1 VEQLRTF
8 PDQPLGAYQ
17 SKEDGYGGKFMDF
30 ELTNRQKQIRMAARE
45 FAEGELVP
53 IGKECE
59 SKGEF
64 PREIIKKAAQL
75 GFVGVY
81 IKKDY
86 GGLGLGSLEHSII
99 LEEFWRAEPGL
110 GQVFSQTTFGAQE
123 LLLYGSEEQ
132 KKKYLPPLVKG
143 DWVMGFAITEPE
155 AGSDAASAVSRAEIV
170 EDEYVINGNKV
181 MISNGTEAKF
191 LLVYCLTHPEE
202 AIKSNRHSILL
213 VETDR
218 TGYKADKIHGKM
230 GLHASDTANVYFN
243 NVRVPKENLVGAEGD
258 GFIQLMK
265 FLDYSRV
272 MIAGDGV
279 GLAQGAMEQAINY
292 VKKRKQFG
300 KTIASFQVT
309 QFKIAEMATLIE
321 TARSITYKA
330 CWNLDRGNVD
340 SQLSAMAKWWA
351 CQVAV
356 KVVDEA
362 LQLHGGYG
370 YLDDYP
376 IERFYR
382 AAKLL
387 ELYEGTKEI
396 QKMTIGRRILGI
408 T

>member
-1 VEQLRTF
+1 
-8 PDQPLGAYQ
+8 
-17 SKEDGYGGKFMDF
+17 MDF
-30 ELTNRQKQIRMAARE
+30 ELTNRQKQIRLAARE

-53 IGKECE
+53 IGKDCE
-59 SKGEF
+59 SKGEY

-81 IKKDY
+81 IKKEY
-86 GGLGLGSLEHSII
+86 GGLGLGSLEHSLI

-110 GQVFSQTTFGAQE
+110 GQIFSQTTFGAQE
-123 LLLYGSEEQ
+123 LVLYGSEEQ
-132 KKKYLPPLVKG
+132 KKKYFPPLVKG
-143 DWVMGFAITEPE
+143 DCVMGFAITEPE
-155 AGSDAASAVSRAEIV
+155 AGSDAASATTRAERV
-170 EDEYVINGNKV
+170 GDEYVINGNKV

-191 LLVYCLTHPEE
+191 LLVYCLTGPEKTS
-202 AIKSNRHSILL
+202 KSDRHSILV

-218 TGYKADKIHGKM
+218 AGYKADKVHKM
-230 GLHASDTANVYFN
+230 GLHASDTANVFFN
-243 NVRVPKENLVGAEGD
+243 NVKVPKENLVGVEGN

-279 GLAQGAMEQAINY
+279 GLAQGALEQAINY

-321 TARSITYKA
+321 TARSLTYKA
-330 CWNLDRGNVD
+330 CWNIDRGNVD
-340 SQLSAMAKWWA
+340 TQISAMAKWWA
-351 CQVAV
+351 CNVAV
-356 KVVDEA
+356 RVVDEA

-370 YLDDYP
+370 YLNDYP

-387 ELYEGTKEI
+387 EIYEGTKEI
-396 QKMTIGRRILGI
+396 QKMSIGRRILGMG
-408 T
+408 

>member
-1 VEQLRTF
+1 
-8 PDQPLGAYQ
+8 
-17 SKEDGYGGKFMDF
+17 MDF
-30 ELTNRQKQIRMAARE
+30 ELTNRQKQIRLAARE

-53 IGKECE
+53 IGKDCE
-59 SKGEF
+59 AKGEY

-81 IKKDY
+81 VKKEY
-86 GGLGLGSLEHSII
+86 GGLGLGSLEHSLI

-110 GQVFSQTTFGAQE
+110 GQIFSQTTFGAQE

-143 DWVMGFAITEPE
+143 DCVMGFAITEPE
-155 AGSDAASAVSRAEIV
+155 AGSDAASATTRAEKIG
-170 EDEYVINGNKV
+170 DEYVINGNKV

-191 LLVYCLTHPEE
+191 LLVYCLTDPEKT
-202 AIKSNRHSILL
+202 AKSDRHSILL

-218 TGYKADKIHGKM
+218 TGYKADKVHGKM

-243 NVRVPKENLVGAEGD
+243 NVKVPKENLVGVEGN
-258 GFIQLMK
+258 GFVQLMK

-279 GLAQGAMEQAINY
+279 GLAQGAFEQAVAY

-321 TARSITYKA
+321 TARSLTYKA
-330 CWNLDRGNVD
+330 CWSLDRGTVD
-340 SQLSAMAKWWA
+340 TQASAMAKWWA
-351 CQVAV
+351 CNVAV
-356 KVVDEA
+356 RVVDEA

-387 ELYEGTKEI
+387 EIYEGTKEI
-396 QKMTIGRRILGI
+396 QKMAIGRRILGMG
-408 T
+408 

>member
-1 VEQLRTF
+1 
-8 PDQPLGAYQ
+8 
-17 SKEDGYGGKFMDF
+17 MDY
-30 ELTNRQKQIRMAARE
+30 ELTNRQKQIRLAARE

-59 SKGEF
+59 TKGEF
-64 PREIIKKAAQL
+64 PRDLIKKAAQL
-75 GFVGVY
+75 GFIGCF
-81 IKKDY
+81 IKKEY
-86 GGLGLGSLEHSII
+86 GGLGLGIMEHAII

-110 GQVFSQTTFGAQE
+110 AQVLAQPAFGSDI
-123 LLLYGSEEQ
+123 LLFYGTEEQ
-132 KKKYLPPLVKG
+132 KKKYLPPIAKG
-143 DWVMGFAITEPE
+143 DWVMGLSITEPE
-155 AGSDAASAVSRAEIV
+155 AGSDAASVTTTAVRVGE
-170 EDEYVINGNKV
+170 EYVINGNKV

-191 LLVYCLTHPEE
+191 ILVFCLTHPEE
-202 AIKSNRHSILL
+202 TSKSKRHSILL

-218 TGYKADKIHGKM
+218 PGYKADKIHGKM
-230 GLHASDTANVYFN
+230 GLHASDTANLFFN
-243 NVRVPKENLVGAEGD
+243 QVRVPMENLVGVEGN
-258 GFIQLMK
+258 GFLQLMD
-265 FLDYSRV
+265 FLDRSRV
-272 MIAGDGV
+272 IIAAHAV
-279 GLAQGAMEQAINY
+279 GLAQGALEQAINY

-309 QFKIAEMATLIE
+309 QFKVAEMATLIE
-321 TARSITYKA
+321 TARELTHKA
-330 CWNLDRGNVD
+330 CWYVDRGTPN

-351 CQVAV
+351 SNVAV
-356 KVVDEA
+356 RVVDEA

-396 QKMTIGRRILGI
+396 QKLLIGRRILGM

>member
-1 VEQLRTF
+1 
-8 PDQPLGAYQ
+8 
-17 SKEDGYGGKFMDF
+17 MDF
-30 ELTNRQKQIRMAARE
+30 ELTNRQKQIRLAARE
-45 FAEGELVP
+45 FAEGELMP
-53 IGKECE
+53 LGKDCE
-59 SKGEF
+59 AKGEY

-81 IKKDY
+81 IKKEY

-99 LEEFWRAEPGL
+99 LEEFWRAEPGF
-110 GQVFSQTTFGAQE
+110 GQIFSQTTFGAQE
-123 LLLYGSEEQ
+123 LLLFGSEDQ

-155 AGSDAASAVSRAEIV
+155 AGSDAASAVTRAEKV
-170 EDEYVINGNKV
+170 GDEYIINGNKV
-181 MISNGTEAKF
+181 MISNGTEARF

-202 AIKSNRHSILL
+202 TSKSKRHSILL
-213 VETDR
+213 VETDQP
-218 TGYKADKIHGKM
+218 GYKADKIHGKM

-243 NVRVPKENLVGAEGD
+243 NVRVPKENLVGIEGN

-265 FLDYSRV
+265 FLDYSRL

-300 KTIASFQVT
+300 RTIASFQVT

-321 TARSITYKA
+321 TARSLTYKA
-330 CWNLDRGNVD
+330 CWNVDRGNID

-356 KVVDEA
+356 RVVDEA

-387 ELYEGTKEI
+387 EIYEGTKEI
-396 QKMTIGRRILGI
+396 QKMAIGRRILGM

>member
-1 VEQLRTF
+1 
-8 PDQPLGAYQ
+8 
-17 SKEDGYGGKFMDF
+17 MDF
-30 ELTNRQKQIRMAARE
+30 ELTPRQKQIRMAARE

-59 SKGEF
+59 AKGEF
-64 PREIIKKAAQL
+64 PRDLIKKAAQL
-75 GFVGVY
+75 GFVGVF

-86 GGLGLGSLEHSII
+86 GGLGLGSLEDVII
-99 LEEFWRAEPGL
+99 HEEFWRAEPGL
-110 GQVFSQTTFGAQE
+110 GQVFSQTTFGAKE
-123 LLLYGSEEQ
+123 LILFGTEEQ

-143 DWVMGFAITEPE
+143 ECVMGFSITEPE
-155 AGSDAASAVSRAEIV
+155 AGSDTASATTRAERV
-170 EDEYVINGNKV
+170 GDEYVINGNKV

-202 AIKSNRHSILL
+202 TSKSKRHSILL

-218 TGYKADKIHGKM
+218 PGYKADKIRGKM
-230 GLHASDTANVYFN
+230 GLHASDTANIYFN
-243 NVRVPKENLVGAEGD
+243 NVKVPKENLVGVEGN

-272 MIAGDGV
+272 AVAADGV

-300 KTIASFQVT
+300 KAISSFQVT
-309 QFKIAEMATLIE
+309 QFKMAEMATLVE
-321 TARSITYKA
+321 TARFLTYRA
-330 CWNLDRGNVD
+330 CSYLDRGNPD
-340 SQLSAMAKWWA
+340 TQLSAMAKWWA
-351 CQVAV
+351 SYVAV
-356 KVVDEA
+356 RVADEA

-370 YLDDYP
+370 YLDDYS

-387 ELYEGTKEI
+387 EIYEGTKEI
-396 QKMTIGRRILGI
+396 QKELIGRRILGL
-408 T
+408 

>member
-1 VEQLRTF
+1 
-8 PDQPLGAYQ
+8 
-17 SKEDGYGGKFMDF
+17 MDF
-30 ELTNRQKQIRMAARE
+30 ELTNRQKQIRLAARE
-45 FAEGELVP
+45 FAEGELMP

-59 SKGEF
+59 AKGEF
-64 PREIIKKAAQL
+64 PRDIIKKAAQL

-81 IKKDY
+81 IKKEY

-99 LEEFWRAEPGL
+99 MEEFWRAEPGF
-110 GQVFSQTTFGAQE
+110 GQIFSQTTFGAQE
-123 LLLYGSEEQ
+123 LLLYGSEKQ

-155 AGSDAASAVSRAEIV
+155 AGSDTASATTRAENV
-170 EDEYVINGNKV
+170 GDEYVINGNKV
-181 MISNGTEAKF
+181 MISNGTEARF

-202 AIKSNRHSILL
+202 ISKSNRHSILL

-218 TGYKADKIHGKM
+218 PGYKADRILGKM

-243 NVRVPKENLVGAEGD
+243 NVRVPRENLVGVEGN

-265 FLDYSRV
+265 FLDYSRL

-321 TARSITYKA
+321 TARSLTYKA
-330 CWNLDRGNVD
+330 CWNTDRGSAD
-340 SQLSAMAKWWA
+340 TQLSAMAKWWA

-356 KVVDEA
+356 RVVDEA

-387 ELYEGTKEI
+387 EIYEGTKEI
-396 QKMTIGRRILGI
+396 QKLAIGRRILGV
-408 T
+408 

>member
-1 VEQLRTF
+1 
-8 PDQPLGAYQ
+8 
-17 SKEDGYGGKFMDF
+17 MDF
-30 ELTNRQKQIRMAARE
+30 ELSNRQKQIRLAARE
-45 FAEGELVP
+45 FAEGELAP
-53 IGKECE
+53 LGKDCE
-59 SKGEF
+59 AKGEY

-75 GFVGVY
+75 SFVGVY
-81 IKKDY
+81 IKKEY

-99 LEEFWRAEPGL
+99 LEEFWRAEPGF
-110 GQVFSQTTFGAQE
+110 GQIFSQTTFGAQE
-123 LLLYGSEEQ
+123 LLLFGSEEQ

-143 DWVMGFAITEPE
+143 DWVMGFSITEPE

-170 EDEYVINGNKV
+170 GGEYLINGNKV

-202 AIKSNRHSILL
+202 TSKSKRHSILL

-218 TGYKADKIHGKM
+218 PGYKADRIQGKM

-243 NVRVPKENLVGAEGD
+243 NVRVPKENLVGVEGN
-258 GFIQLMK
+258 GFVQLMR
-265 FLDYSRV
+265 FLDYSRL

-321 TARSITYKA
+321 TARSLTYKA
-330 CWNLDRGNVD
+330 CWNVDRGNVD

-356 KVVDEA
+356 RVVDEA

-408 T
+408 S

>member
-1 VEQLRTF
+1 
-8 PDQPLGAYQ
+8 
-17 SKEDGYGGKFMDF
+17 MDF

-81 IKKDY
+81 IKKEY

-170 EDEYVINGNKV
+170 GDEYVINGNKV

-243 NVRVPKENLVGAEGD
+243 NVRVPKENLVGFEGN